1 MKILKIISLLV
12 LCCLATN
19 SFSQKTITIY
29 GKVTEELTNKPIER
43 VSVKILNSNY
53 GANTTSNGLF
63 HLSIPAKKHITI
75 LFSHIA
81 FTKTVKEIDI
91 ADNQDS
97 VFISIKL
104 LPSNTILD
112 TVSIYG
118 TLKPDTLV
126 GSPSYSIYDFDFYE
140 DKYMLLTATKSLEKA
155 ELKLAD
161 VNGKILTSYPV
172 PKDGGEAKEFYK
184 DYMGYT
190 NLICKYVIYRINMY
204 HDRFVLIPLDVS
216 DVNSFIKPIIDT
228 INGKLIFT
236 DYWKD
241 YPLFNYFSYNEKDS
255 TKKVVQTI
263 EDKELMHAY
272 NFEYYSLKPN
282 EKLAARRLA
291 MDLKTDKHI
300 IASMMSG
307 FTHSMFYEPLYAP
320 LYVINDTI
328 SVFDHYKDLLFHIN
342 NKGIKMD
349 SIAITYNHPKN
360 WKEWKHLMLK
370 DDIENL
376 IYAVY
381 DKNGHKYIK
390 QISVQIGKELG
401 KYTLQFHSADKLKI
415 HNGFAYYIYRPFE
428 STQQKFFYRELIRL
442 DNK

>member
-53 GANTTSNGLF
+53 GANTASNGLF

-97 VFISIKL
+97 IFISIKL

-190 NLICKYVIYRINMY
+190 NLICKYMIYRINMY
-204 HDRFVLIPLDVS
+204 HDRFVLI
-216 DVNSFIKPIIDT
+216 
-228 INGKLIFT
+228 
-236 DYWKD
+236 
-241 YPLFNYFSYNEKDS
+241 
-255 TKKVVQTI
+255 
-263 EDKELMHAY
+263 
-272 NFEYYSLKPN
+272 
-282 EKLAARRLA
+282 
-291 MDLKTDKHI
+291 
-300 IASMMSG
+300 
-307 FTHSMFYEPLYAP
+307 LY
-320 LYVINDTI
+320 
-328 SVFDHYKDLLFHIN
+328 
-342 NKGIKMD
+342 
-349 SIAITYNHPKN
+349 ITY
-360 WKEWKHLMLK
+360 L
-370 DDIENL
+370 
-376 IYAVY
+376 
-381 DKNGHKYIK
+381 YIK
-390 QISVQIGKELG
+390 LV
-401 KYTLQFHSADKLKI
+401 
-415 HNGFAYYIYRPFE
+415 
-428 STQQKFFYRELIRL
+428 
-442 DNK
+442 